1 MTPPHPGAD
10 GELRAIAF
18 ASEDGTSWGAAIC
31 DGHRGSLVSG
41 PDDAATGP
49 LTVTEAPDGGWRL
62 ADEGGALSLTAVA
75 DDPPTPEAADDDD
88 GPAAPEVPFVRGEG
102 PELCRVTGTL
112 AGREVDWRGIR
123 MRMALRSGRDAPG
136 SARLVAG
143 WFADGS
149 AIGLIAARPSKH
161 DRPDQDVASA
171 TLFDREC
178 WLPVAEPRLSTT
190 YDGSQTPARVNLEL
204 WIGEGEHEYPRRA
217 AGEAAGAPAA
227 AAGGAAALQV
237 TPLRCHSRGEE
248 GVGVYVLATF

>member
-1 MTPPHPGAD
+1 MTRPHPGLE

-18 ASEDGTSWGAAIC
+18 ASEDGTSWGAALC
-31 DGHRGSLVSG
+31 DGHRWLLASG
-41 PDDAATGP
+41 PDGAATGP

-62 ADEGGALSLTAVA
+62 ADEGGALSLTALA
-75 DDPPTPEAADDDD
+75 DDPPTPEAADDGDD
-88 GPAAPEVPFVRGEG
+88 PAVPEVPFVPGEG

-112 AGREVDWRGIR
+112 AGLGVDWRGIR
-123 MRMALRSGRDAPG
+123 VRMAPRPGKDVPG

-171 TLFDREC
+171 TLFDRER

-190 YDGSQTPARVNLEL
+190 YDGSQIPARVNLEL

-217 AGEAAGAPAA
+217 AGEAVGAPAA
-227 AAGGAAALQV
+227 AAGGAALQV